1 MMAKH
6 CQVCGKKLGF
16 FAGATICKECKAA
29 QEAEIALR
37 QAEAKAALQRRQA
50 EAKAALQRIQKE
62 IVDSKDVTDEQIA
75 LLENR
80 DTQTLVDLYLGVYEA
95 FEANK
100 ELDESEINTLKKLQ
114 DEFKLSNDDV
124 GFDDRVRPYIYV
136 HSVKKDG
143 TLPSVDLQIEGS
155 APVILKKGEVVH
167 HAGAA
172 VLKEI
177 KSVSLGYRGGS
188 HGVSIPIYKG
198 VRYRVGA
205 HRGNIQREDRL
216 VETSRGA
223 LIISNQRLFLQ
234 PFPGHKPLS
243 IPLNKILSYQ
253 CFGNGIEVYKEGRE
267 KGYFFSID
275 KSGSV
280 ELFGLCLGHL
290 LHQ

>member
-1 MMAKH
+1 MAKH
-6 CQVCGKKLGF
+6 CQCCGKKLGF
-16 FAGATICKECKAA
+16 FAGGTICKECQAA
-29 QEAEIALR
+29 QEAEIALKKAEA
-37 QAEAKAALQRRQA
+37 QAEVK
-50 EAKAALQRIQKE
+50 RIQDE
-62 IVDSKDVTDEQIA
+62 IVATKGITDEQIA
-75 LLENR
+75 RLQNR
-80 DTQTLVDLYLGVYEA
+80 NTQALVSLYLGVYEA

-100 ELDESEINTLKKLQ
+100 ELDESEIDTLKKVQ
-114 DEFKLSNDDV
+114 DAFKLSNDEV
-124 GFDDRVRPYIYV
+124 GFDERVRPYIYV

-143 TLPSVDLQIEGS
+143 TLPSVNLQIEGS

-167 HAGAA
+167 YADAA
-172 VLKEI
+172 VLKQI
-177 KSVSLGYRGGS
+177 KSISLGYKGGS

-234 PFPGHKPLS
+234 PAPGNKPLS
-243 IPLNKILSYQ
+243 IPLTKILSYQ

-275 KSGSV
+275 KGGSV

>member
-1 MMAKH
+1 MAKH

-16 FAGATICKECKAA
+16 FAGGTICKECEAA
-29 QEAEIALR
+29 QEAAMALK
-37 QAEAKAALQRRQA
+37 QAEAEA
-50 EAKAALQRIQKE
+50 ELKGIQDD
-62 IVDSKDVTDEQIA
+62 IVATKDVTDEQIA
-75 LLENR
+75 LLQNR
-80 DTQTLVDLYLGVYEA
+80 NTQTLVSLYLGVYES

-100 ELDESEINTLKKLQ
+100 ELDESEIDTLKKLQ
-114 DEFKLSNDDV
+114 DAFKLSNDEV
-124 GFDDRVRPYIYV
+124 GFDDRVKPYVYV

-143 TLPSVDLQIEGS
+143 TLPSVNLQVEGS

-167 HAGAA
+167 HADAA
-172 VLKEI
+172 VLKEV
-177 KSVSLGYRGGS
+177 KSISLGYGGGS

-205 HRGNIQREDRL
+205 HRGSIQKEDRL
-216 VETSRGA
+216 VETSRGV

-234 PFPGHKPLS
+234 PSPGNKPLS
-243 IPLNKILSYQ
+243 IPLTKILSYQ

-267 KGYFFSID
+267 KGYFFSVA
-275 KSGSV
+275 KGGSV